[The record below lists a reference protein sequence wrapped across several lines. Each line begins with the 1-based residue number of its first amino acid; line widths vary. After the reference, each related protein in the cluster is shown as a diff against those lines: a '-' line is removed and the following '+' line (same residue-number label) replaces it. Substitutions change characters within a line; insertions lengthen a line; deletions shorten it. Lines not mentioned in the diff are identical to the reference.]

1 MENVEFSQQLNDMDT
16 NTSDLSFEAR
26 KRRRSSR
33 GRRRLTRVSKNRPKG
48 RVVYSKAGRRLV
60 GRYVRK

>member
-26 KRRRSSR
+26 KRRSSR
-33 GRRRLTRVSKNRPKG
+33 RRRLTRVSKNRPKG

>member
-26 KRRRSSR
+26 KRRSSR

-48 RVVYSKAGRRLV
+48 RVVYSKDGRRLV